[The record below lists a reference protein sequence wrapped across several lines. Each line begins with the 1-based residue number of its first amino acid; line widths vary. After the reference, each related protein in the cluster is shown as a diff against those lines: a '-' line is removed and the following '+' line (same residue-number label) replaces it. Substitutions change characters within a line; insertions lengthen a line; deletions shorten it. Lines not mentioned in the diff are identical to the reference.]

1 MKYTQKDVCRLLNIT
16 RETLR
21 TYEKLGILK
30 PEIDPKNQYRYYD
43 DYQVYLI
50 AECKRYQ
57 ANEFSLNEIQT
68 MLEEDSLAD
77 YTARMENRLTH
88 FEKKALEYEMA
99 ADLTRDYVM
108 RLNMVKDL
116 IGKPF
121 EGIHEAVIFVPEKRG
136 HLLHLD
142 EASIEANHFIMNHLK
157 FTFMMAYFPS
167 VSSDEYEWGFGMPES
182 MCSQLNLNTV
192 LYRKIQAFK
201 AVSCIVDAGSAWH
214 FEPSLAKPL
223 LAYAAEHGLS
233 PSGPFCLRQLV
244 KTKETDGIHRYFEAF
259 LPIE

>member
-1 MKYTQKDVCRLLNIT
+1 
-16 RETLR
+16 
-21 TYEKLGILK
+21 
-30 PEIDPKNQYRYYD
+30 
-43 DYQVYLI
+43 
-50 AECKRYQ
+50 
-57 ANEFSLNEIQT
+57 
-68 MLEEDSLAD
+68 
-77 YTARMENRLTH
+77 
-88 FEKKALEYEMA
+88 MA

-121 EGIHEAVIFVPEKRG
+121 EGIHEAVIFVPEKKG

-142 EASIEANHFIMNHLK
+142 EASIEANHFIMDHLK

-182 MCSQLNLNTV
+182 MCSQLNLNTE

-214 FEPSLAKPL
+214 FEPYLAKHL

-233 PSGPFCLRQLV
+233 AGGPFCLRQLV
-244 KTKETDGIHRYFEAF
+244 KTDM
-259 LPIE
+259 